1 MVHGRGEAHDSWLPV
16 LPYLDGYR
24 VICVDLI
31 GFGSAPAP
39 EDPERYTIEAGRDD
53 LAETLADLDG
63 PFGLVGHSMGGMI
76 AASYAAEYGD
86 QLAALV
92 LESTAAR
99 YPYTDDHYPQQHA
112 FLCHLADLME
122 DEGVEGAI
130 ERLKTEVE
138 LDSNAEGI
146 LRRTPAHVLTASIRQ
161 NAKMKDVHARLS
173 TLEAPSLIVAGA
185 NDGAF
190 LPWCERLATTIPK
203 GELRVIPE
211 AGHSP
216 HAEATEAFCAELRP
230 FLDEHLAS

>member
-1 MVHGRGEAHDSWLPV
+1 MLFFRKK
-16 LPYLDGYR
+16 YLDGYR

-76 AASYAAEYGD
+76 AASYAAEYGG

-112 FLCHLADLME
+112 FLCRLADLME
-122 DEGVEGAI
+122 EEGVEGAI
-130 ERLKTEVE
+130 ARLKTEVE

-146 LRRTPAHVLTASIRQ
+146 LRGTQAHVLTASIRQ
-161 NAKMKDVHARLS
+161 AAKMKDVHARLS
-173 TLEAPSLIVAGA
+173 ILEAPSLIVAGA